1 MAAAVEDN
9 VQDVEENVE
18 EHVVSAIRAAKFVD
32 GVLMFAVEWEGFD
45 VGMGTYEPVQHCL
58 TADESIA
65 SFFESLFGLL

>member
-1 MAAAVEDN
+1 MGDFIARMFEEYSSVSMAAAVEDN

-45 VGMGTYEPVQHCL
+45 VGMGT
-58 TADESIA
+58 
-65 SFFESLFGLL
+65 